1 MVFPHRRA
9 LRARLRPFRYIDG
22 IFLKGLAHVQVSG
35 EEAWV
40 TAGINPAFSTT
51 RGKYD
56 A

>member
-51 RGKYD
+51 RCKYD
-56 A
+56 P